1 MLPSHAPTTPSAP
14 FLLLLTLK
22 VKEADGALPCEA
34 GEAMACGS
42 VVRLEHV
49 ATGKNLHS
57 HLFKSPLS
65 RAQEVSSS
73 PTAVA
78 PPQ

>member
-1 MLPSHAPTTPSAP
+1 
-14 FLLLLTLK
+14 
-22 VKEADGALPCEA
+22 VKEGDGALPCEA
-34 GEAMACGS
+34 GEPMACGA

-65 RAQEVSSS
+65 RMQEV
-73 PTAVA
+73 
-78 PPQ
+78 